1 MSFEDEIAL
10 IVYKSHPKGFDDYF
24 NRICEELKRNGYCL
38 NTEGEHE
45 VCSNMYRIWS
55 IIERRY
61 L

>member
-1 MSFEDEIAL
+1 MGFEDDIAL
-10 IVYKSHPKGFDDYF
+10 IVYKSRPRGLDAYFDK
-24 NRICEELKRNGYCL
+24 ICEELKRNGYCL
-38 NTEGEHE
+38 NDDSDHD